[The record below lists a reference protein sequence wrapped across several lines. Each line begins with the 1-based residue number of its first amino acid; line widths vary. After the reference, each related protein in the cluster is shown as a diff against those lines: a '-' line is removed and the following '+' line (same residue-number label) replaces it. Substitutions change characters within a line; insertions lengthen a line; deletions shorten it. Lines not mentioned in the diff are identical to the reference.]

1 MTLQPTPADKFTFGL
16 WTVGNRG
23 RDPFGDFV
31 RPALDPC
38 DAVRHLADLGAYG
51 VNFHD
56 DDLVPIDA
64 TATERD
70 RIVREFRRTL
80 EATGMTVPM
89 ATTNLFFDPV
99 FKDGAFTS
107 HDPAVRAFALQKT
120 MRAMDLGVELG
131 AKTYVFWGGREGA
144 ECDASKNPVEAI
156 QRFRHAINFLCAYA
170 RDQRYDLRFA
180 LEAKPNE
187 PRGDIYFPTTAS
199 YLGFIATLDHPEMVG
214 VNPEVAHEQMLGLN
228 FYHVVAQ
235 ALEAD
240 KLFHIDLNDQKP
252 GRFDQDLRFGSE
264 SIKPLFFLVKLLEES
279 GYEGPRHFDAH
290 AYRTEDAAGV
300 WDFASGCMRTYLIL
314 KQKARQFAEHRE
326 IQALLEE
333 IRGNG
338 EALPHYSRAHAEQL
352 KARAFDR
359 GGAGGAPAPLRAA
372 GSAGRGSA
380 ARCELMAGP
389 PSPLRGFGET
399 RRYLGL
405 DSSTQSLSAVAIEVA
420 GDGPANV
427 AFETSLNFDQALPHY
442 GTRYGVLPRTDPA
455 SAQSSPVMWAEALD
469 VMLARLGDA
478 GAEPARLAAISGA
491 AQQHGSVY
499 LKAGA
504 ASALAQL
511 DPSQPLAPQVAPL
524 LSRPTAPIWLDSSTS
539 ASCAEIESAVGGA
552 AVLAARTGS
561 RAFERFTGPQ
571 IRKFAMDDPAGYAAT
586 GRIHLVSSFMA
597 ALLAGGD
604 APLDPGDA
612 SGANLMDLRQRQ
624 WWDAALD
631 ATAPGL
637 AAKLPPIVPSW
648 TIVGRLS
655 RYWQQRHGLPA
666 AKVVAWSGDNPC
678 SLIGVGLV
686 REGRVGIS
694 LGTSDTLF
702 GLMKEPRVDRS
713 GTGHVFGAPT
723 GDYMGLTCFSNGSLA
738 RERIRDAFA

>member
-1 MTLQPTPADKFTFGL
+1 
-16 WTVGNRG
+16 
-23 RDPFGDFV
+23 
-31 RPALDPC
+31 
-38 DAVRHLADLGAYG
+38 
-51 VNFHD
+51 
-56 DDLVPIDA
+56 
-64 TATERD
+64 
-70 RIVREFRRTL
+70 
-80 EATGMTVPM
+80 
-89 ATTNLFFDPV
+89 
-99 FKDGAFTS
+99 
-107 HDPAVRAFALQKT
+107 
-120 MRAMDLGVELG
+120 
-131 AKTYVFWGGREGA
+131 
-144 ECDASKNPVEAI
+144 
-156 QRFRHAINFLCAYA
+156 
-170 RDQRYDLRFA
+170 
-180 LEAKPNE
+180 
-187 PRGDIYFPTTAS
+187 
-199 YLGFIATLDHPEMVG
+199 
-214 VNPEVAHEQMLGLN
+214 
-228 FYHVVAQ
+228 
-235 ALEAD
+235 
-240 KLFHIDLNDQKP
+240 
-252 GRFDQDLRFGSE
+252 
-264 SIKPLFFLVKLLEES
+264 
-279 GYEGPRHFDAH
+279 
-290 AYRTEDAAGV
+290 
-300 WDFASGCMRTYLIL
+300 
-314 KQKARQFAEHRE
+314 
-326 IQALLEE
+326 
-333 IRGNG
+333 
-338 EALPHYSRAHAEQL
+338 
-352 KARAFDR
+352 
-359 GGAGGAPAPLRAA
+359 
-372 GSAGRGSA
+372 
-380 ARCELMAGP
+380 MAGP

-427 AFETSLNFDQALPHY
+427 AFETSLNFDQTLPHY

-504 ASALAQL
+504 ATALAQL

-524 LSRPTAPIWLDSSTS
+524 LSRPAAPIWLDSSTS
-539 ASCAEIESAVGGA
+539 SSCAEIESAVGGA

-637 AAKLPPIVPSW
+637 AAKLPPIMPSW

-702 GLMKEPRVDRS
+702 GLMTEPRVDRS

-738 RERIRDAFA
+738 RERVRDTFALSWTDLSRLLESTPPGNEGRILIPWFEPEITPPVLSPRIHRYRLSPDDAAGHVRGVIEAQMMAMALHSSWMGIDIGTIHATGGAAVNRQILQVMADVFGADVYRSTVSNSAALGAALRAWHADARDQGHAPPWDDVTSTVAEPERASRIAPDPVANAVYRRMLPLYAACEAHALGRGPDPTGALTAAGF